1 MDQFRPTADI
11 RSTQVSEGP
20 PASRSRPGPARPA
33 PAQRPVVPT
42 SFFRL
47 RARKCSATCAGST
60 FSSSTRFRFSMVSI
74 SSRSFLNLFFHK
86 KSNLQ

>member
-1 MDQFRPTADI
+1 MVAPPEAISLQAPRDPDQPQLAHL
-11 RSTQVSEGP
+11 
-20 PASRSRPGPARPA
+20 
-33 PAQRPVVPT
+33 T

-47 RARKCSATCAGST
+47 LARKCSATCAGST